1 MRGSRW
7 PGRRSTLSLSH
18 TEKPYAL
25 LPGRLGV
32 PTVDVD
38 AVAHRLEGVEAD
50 PDRKDDAEWARR
62 DGHAQVCHQVH
73 ELESEE
79 VVVFVDALL
88 APVLVLALG
97 GCSAFLSGENV
108 LPFDCLGCGSC

>member
-1 MRGSRW
+1 MVPAFDAASSGRIKSGRVFPSSPSSPAPSPAAAAADSDGDKGVVAVGST
-7 PGRRSTLSLSH
+7 GTFAIASL
-18 TEKPYAL
+18 EV
-25 LPGRLGV
+25 G
-32 PTVDVD
+32 
-38 AVAHRLEGVEAD
+38 EAD
-50 PDRKDDAEWARR
+50 EAGGGP
-62 DGHAQVCHQVH
+62 
-73 ELESEE
+73 LEPFP